1 MAFQS
6 MEEIIKEVNR
16 SGKTMAQVIRKADC
30 KENGISEEDSLT
42 KMEHMWNTMYQASCA
57 YEGELRSKSGFVGGD
72 GDRMKKYVD
81 TNDSYAGDFDGNV
94 IAEAIKMGESNAC
107 MKQIVASPTAGS
119 CGVIPAVLIVSY
131 KKFGFSKEEIVNSL
145 YVAAGIG
152 QVISHR
158 ASLAGAAGG
167 CQAEIGSASAMAA
180 GALVYLKKGTA
191 EQIAHGVAMALK
203 NMLGLVCDP
212 VAGLVEIP
220 CVKRNVAGAM
230 NAIAA
235 ADMALAHVESRIPVD
250 QVIDAMREIGDAM
263 PMQYKETACGGCAAT
278 EWAKQAEEN
287 MRANRE

>member
-16 SGKTMAQVIRKADC
+16 SGKTMAQVVCEADC
-30 KENGISEEDSLT
+30 KEYNVLKEDSLK

-72 GDRMKKYVD
+72 GDSMKKYVEN
-81 TNDSYAGDFDGNV
+81 NDSYAGDFAGNV

-119 CGVIPAVLIVSY
+119 CGVIPAVLIASY
-131 KKFGFSKEEIVNSL
+131 KKFNFPQEEIINSL

-158 ASLAGAAGG
+158 ASLAGASGG
-167 CQAEIGSASAMAA
+167 CQAEIGSAAAMAA
-180 GALVYLKKGTA
+180 GALVYLRQGTV
-191 EQIAHGVAMALK
+191 EQIAHAVAMALK

-235 ADMALAHVESRIPVD
+235 ADMALAHIESRIPVD

-278 EWAKQAEEN
+278 EWAKEAEEK
-287 MRANRE
+287 MLANRE